1 MQPNNQV
8 QKPFFAQ
15 FLEAQAENQQ
25 AGFLPVTGKL
35 VDGPGDVTLKY
46 PSDSDESVDL

>member
-15 FLEAQAENQQ
+15 FLEAQNQQ
-25 AGFLPVTGKL
+25 PGFIPITGKL
-35 VDGPGDVTLKY
+35 VDGPGDVTMKY
-46 PSDSDESVDL
+46 PSDSDEEGELF